1 MKKYLIPFLFILVPL
16 IANAHEMVPTY
27 PKLKPSYMDGLL
39 VTTMEIFNKRK
50 DVEYYEI
57 AVFDKDWNPIPFVSS
72 FTVVQLDYLKRVKF
86 DIYIR
91 EKDKDK
97 ALYVCSR
104 SKTLQQKVSNTTI
117 TSKICSKFKGVE
129 E

>member
-1 MKKYLIPFLFILVPL
+1 MLVPL

-117 TSKICSKFKGVE
+117 TSKICSKFKGAKE
-129 E
+129 

>member
-1 MKKYLIPFLFILVPL
+1 MLVPL

-27 PKLKPSYMDGLL
+27 PKLKPSYMDGLM

-57 AVFDKDWNPIPFVSS
+57 AVFDKDWKPIPFVSS

-117 TSKICSKFKGVE
+117 TSKICSKFKGAE